1 MEHKGYKFIPTEYGF
16 DIAIPD
22 NLPPDEEAALIAK
35 RMAELDPVEIEAE
48 RKDLA
53 ELMAHPELCV
63 SLEDI
68 LRDLG
73 VSDLEIAKDRA

>member
-1 MEHKGYKFIPTEYGF
+1 MEHKGYKLIPTEYGF

-35 RMAELDPVEIEAE
+35 RMAELDPVKIEAE

-53 ELMAHPELCV
+53 ELMAHPELSV

-73 VSDLEIAKDRA
+73 VSDLEIEKDRA